1 MFTYA
6 YTCIGVI
13 DTKCHLKRRARVP
26 GAGEKILSNLN
37 CDRFR
42 ESAQSFDRYLTSDT
56 RFLNS
61 ETKLS
66 VAERPFIIIN
76 LGESSSKSV
85 GQTHVSQWKQLT
97 RSREKAGKGSTWS
110 ISCDD
115 DDDDS
120 QRIAFFSTVER
131 TRFSRATFPKGE
143 LAECFFNVTTGLLAV
158 TQFILVE

>member
-1 MFTYA
+1 M
-6 YTCIGVI
+6 
-13 DTKCHLKRRARVP
+13 
-26 GAGEKILSNLN
+26 
-37 CDRFR
+37 
-42 ESAQSFDRYLTSDT
+42 
-56 RFLNS
+56 
-61 ETKLS
+61 
-66 VAERPFIIIN
+66 AERPFIIIN

-115 DDDDS
+115 DDDDP
-120 QRIAFFSTVER
+120 R
-131 TRFSRATFPKGE
+131 TIRNGSPFSRRWNVQDFHAPLFQRGE